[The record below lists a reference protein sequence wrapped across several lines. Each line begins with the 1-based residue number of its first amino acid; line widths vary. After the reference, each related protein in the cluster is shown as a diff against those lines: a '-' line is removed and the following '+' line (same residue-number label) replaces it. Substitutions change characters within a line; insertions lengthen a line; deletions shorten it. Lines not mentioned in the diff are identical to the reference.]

1 MKRILFVLIA
11 LTINIVGAIAD
22 ENFYGTSVVQTGYG
36 ADEFTDNIFPDG
48 YKIEGISQEI
58 VITGTITDEKGNKIP
73 GVTVL
78 VKGTTLGAIT
88 DTYGKYSISNVPQ
101 NATLVFSFVGM
112 KTQEISVAGRTL
124 IDIVMIEEAVGLDEV
139 VVVGYGTQK
148 RTTVT
153 GSVSIV
159 KGEDVANVPVPNIA
173 SSIAGR
179 MSGVIVR
186 TNPGQPGEDNPN
198 IYIRGIATTGTN
210 SPLIVIDGI
219 IRNNINQV
227 DPNTIASISVLKD
240 AAAVAPYGLA
250 GANGVILIT
259 TKKGAD
265 GFPVMTFN
273 SYYGWQTPTYFP
285 HVLNAV
291 DYMKLRNEA
300 YLNEVPGG
308 TNLPYALDLIDKY
321 PELNAKDPDKYPD
334 SNTRDFVNMTAPVQK
349 HNLEISGGSE
359 KAKYFAGLGYYKQ
372 DGLFDRTNYG
382 RYNYNMNLEL
392 AVTNTTKVTLS
403 ILGSLER
410 TNDLDPEA
418 SSSRLFRGLFKF
430 FPTDPLKYTNGYWG
444 ASAGNSP
451 LGVINADSYDR
462 TDGNTLLSTV
472 MIEQQLPFVKGL
484 SLKGTFSYDTRSD
497 FLKGWHTPWF
507 FWTQNTTTTPYTYTK
522 SSAGLEGH
530 TPYTYLTE
538 SQTYRKYFTY
548 QGFVNYQRTFGLHE
562 FTGLLVAEARN
573 NQYNTFSARRNNFA
587 VDVDEID
594 MGSSVK
600 TDYDN
605 GGSSSVGT
613 QIGYVYRVGY
623 VYNNKYMAEA
633 SGRYDGHYYFAPGK
647 KWGYFP
653 AFSLGWRISEENFM
667 KGLDYINNLK
677 IRGSWGKS
685 GNLAGSAYQYLS
697 GYTLAGNAY
706 AFGSGTMVQRAY
718 SAQEANPNITWEVSE
733 KTDIGFEANLWNSL
747 LMAEFDY
754 FFEKREGMLLS
765 PAVTVPYEYGLS
777 LAQQNAGEMNN
788 RGFDLMLGSRFEL
801 GNGLTLSIDGNISYA
816 KNEMVQVFETAA
828 TYDNLNRR
836 RTGRSLNT
844 LFGYKSLGLFTT
856 ADDKNGDGIINS
868 SDGYNVIQ
876 FGELAPGDIKYDDI
890 SGPEGVPDGKIDSND
905 ETVIGYPLYPR
916 MTYGLN
922 FMAGWKGF
930 DLNMFFQGSSMLSR
944 EIDNFYTIA
953 FENNK
958 SNCDYEYYNNH
969 WSLTS
974 ENARYP
980 RANTS
985 PSANNT
991 QTTDF
996 WIVNTSH
1003 LRLKTASFG
1012 YTLPSGVT
1020 QFLKI
1025 KNIRVYCLGQNLFT
1039 LSNLKFNDPEN
1050 GNSDVSYP
1058 VMKSYSFGATITF

>member
-1 MKRILFVLIA
+1 MKMKITFLIFVIISLSLPVVPA
-11 LTINIVGAIAD
+11 GSTGFSDTGTGGFVSVNPAD
-22 ENFYGTSVVQTGYG
+22 PYGNDMKEYFQQGR
-36 ADEFTDNIFPDG
+36 
-48 YKIEGISQEI
+48 
-58 VITGTITDEKGNKIP
+58 ITGTVTDQNGSP
-73 GVTVL
+73 LAGVTIL
-78 VKGTTLGAIT
+78 IKGTTLGALT
-88 DTYGKYSISNVPQ
+88 DASGRYSISNAPQ

-112 KTQEISVAGRTL
+112 TTQEIPTNGRQL
-124 IDIVMIEEAVGLDEV
+124 IDVVMKEEAIGLEEV
-139 VVVGYGTQK
+139 IVVGYGTQK

-153 GSVSIV
+153 GSVSVV
-159 KGEDVANVPVPNIA
+159 KGDDVANVPVPNVA
-173 SSIAGR
+173 GSIAGR
-179 MSGVIVR
+179 MAGVIVR
-186 TNPGQPGEDNPN
+186 TNPGQPGEDNPY

-210 SPLIVIDGI
+210 TPLIVIDGI
-219 IRNNINQV
+219 IRNNINQI
-227 DPNTIASISVLKD
+227 DPNTIASVSVLKD

-259 TKKGAD
+259 TKKGTE
-265 GFPVMTFN
+265 GFPVLTLN

-308 TNLPYALDLIDKY
+308 TNLPYSLDLISKY
-321 PELNAKDPDKYPD
+321 PEYNAKDPDKYPD
-334 SNTRDFVNMTAPVQK
+334 SNTRDFVNMAAPVQK
-349 HNLEISGGSE
+349 HNMEISGGSE
-359 KAKYFAGLGYYKQ
+359 KAKYYAGIGYFKQ
-372 DGLFDRTNYG
+372 DGLFDRTNYS
-382 RYNYNMNLEL
+382 RFNYNLNLDL
-392 AVTNTTKVTLS
+392 KVTNTTAVTLS
-403 ILGSLER
+403 LLGSSER

-430 FPTDPLKYTNGYWG
+430 FPTDPLKFTNGFWG

-451 LGVINADSYDR
+451 LGVINADSYDK
-462 TDGNTLLSTV
+462 TDGNTILSTITV
-472 MIEQQLPFVKGL
+472 EQQLPFIKGL
-484 SLKGTFSYDTRSD
+484 SVKGSFSFDTRSD
-497 FLKGWHTPWF
+497 SYKGWHTPWY
-507 FWTQNTTTTPYTYTK
+507 FWTQNTSTTPYTYTR

-530 TPYTYLTE
+530 TPYTYLIQ
-538 SQTYRKYFTY
+538 SQTERRYYTY
-548 QGFVNYQRTFGLHE
+548 QGFINYQRTFGHHE
-562 FTGLLVAEARN
+562 VTGLIVAESRE

-587 VDVDEID
+587 VDVDELD

-613 QIGYVYRVGY
+613 QIGYVYRAGY
-623 VYNNKYMAEA
+623 VYKNRYMLEA

-653 AFSLGWRISEENFM
+653 AFSLGWRISEEDFM
-667 KGLDYINNLK
+667 KGLSYINNLK

-706 AFGSGTMVQRAY
+706 AFGTGTMVQRAY
-718 SAQEANPNITWEVSE
+718 TAQEANPNITWEVSE
-733 KTDIGFEANLWNSL
+733 KTDIGFEATLWNSL
-747 LMAEFDY
+747 LIAEFDY
-754 FFEKREGMLLS
+754 FFEKRKGMLLS

-777 LAQQNAGEMNN
+777 LAQENAGEMNN
-788 RGFDLMLGSRFEL
+788 RGFDIMAGSRFEL
-801 GNGLTLSIDGNISYA
+801 KNGLRLNIDGNISYA
-816 KNEMVQVFETAA
+816 KNKMVQVFETDA
-828 TYDNLNRR
+828 TYNNPNRR
-836 RTGRSLNT
+836 RTGRALNT
-844 LFGYKSLGLFTT
+844 LFGYHALGLFTT
-856 ADDKNGDGIINS
+856 ADDKNNDGIINS
-868 SDGYNVIQ
+868 ADGYNVIQ
-876 FGELAPGDIKYDDI
+876 FGTLSPGDIKYADI
-890 SGPEGVPDGKIDSND
+890 SGPEGKPDGKIDSND

-922 FMAGWKGF
+922 ITGEWKGF

-944 EIDNFYTIA
+944 QIDNFYTIA

-969 WSLTS
+969 WTITN

-991 QTTDF
+991 QTSDF
-996 WIVNTSH
+996 WIMNTSH
-1003 LRLKTASFG
+1003 IRLKTASIG
-1012 YTLPSGVT
+1012 YTLPASVNK
-1020 QFLKI
+1020 FLKI
-1025 KNIRVYCLGQNLFT
+1025 KNIRLYCLGQNLFT
-1039 LSNLKFNDPEN
+1039 ISNLKFNDPEN